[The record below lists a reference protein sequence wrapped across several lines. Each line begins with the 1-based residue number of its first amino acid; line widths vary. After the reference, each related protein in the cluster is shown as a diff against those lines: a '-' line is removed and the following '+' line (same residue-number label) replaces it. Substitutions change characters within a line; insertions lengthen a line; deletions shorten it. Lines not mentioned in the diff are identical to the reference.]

1 VKEFHYRAISSN
13 GELVAGI
20 RRARDSES
28 LGQQLFAQNL
38 TLLNARQTLGS
49 LGLAFSFAGRAGKKD
64 LRDFTIHCA
73 MCLGAGIPM
82 LTALRD
88 YEIESAKGAFK
99 NIISDIREE
108 ISSGAQVD
116 EAFAKHPEV
125 FSEIY
130 IAMLSA
136 GQQSGNL
143 DESFEELISHIE
155 WNDDLNSQ
163 SKQAMVYPAIL
174 MSGVLGLF
182 LLMMLYVIP
191 RFMGVFSEQD
201 FELPT
206 LTVKVMNA
214 GDMFGAYWP
223 FMLVGIAAIWAGLTA
238 ARRTEQGR
246 YITDLIWLKTPVVGG
261 FAHKLALSRFSRQF
275 SLLFA
280 SGVDLLRVLR
290 LLQRVVGNAAMARE
304 LGVIHDRVTGGET
317 LAASFALTKHF
328 PSLVTRLISVGE
340 KSGSLDATVIKAAE
354 YYDKELPRALKQ
366 AFTVLEAIIIAVLGG
381 LVVLFALALLMP
393 IFEMRSQIM

>member
-1 VKEFHYRAISSN
+1 MKEFHYKAISPN
-13 GELVAGI
+13 GELVVGI
-20 RRARDSES
+20 RRARDSDS

-38 TLLNARQTLGS
+38 TLLKTRQTLGS

-82 LTALRD
+82 LTALKD
-88 YEIESAKGAFK
+88 YETESAKGAFK
-99 NIISDIREE
+99 DIISDIREE

-163 SKQAMVYPAIL
+163 SRQAMVYPAIL

-206 LTVKVMNA
+206 LTVKVMSA
-214 GDMFGAYWP
+214 GDMFGTWWP
-223 FMLVGIAAIWAGLTA
+223 FMLGGGIALYAGITA
-238 ARRTEQGR
+238 ARRTERGR
-246 YITDLIWLKTPVVGG
+246 YITDLVWLKTPVVGG

-280 SGVDLLRVLR
+280 SGVDLLRVLK

-304 LGVIHDRVTGGET
+304 LSMVHDRVTGGET
-317 LAASFALTKHF
+317 LTGSFALTKHF
-328 PSLVTRLISVGE
+328 PPLVTRLISVGE
-340 KSGSLDATVIKAAE
+340 KSGSLDSTVVKAAE